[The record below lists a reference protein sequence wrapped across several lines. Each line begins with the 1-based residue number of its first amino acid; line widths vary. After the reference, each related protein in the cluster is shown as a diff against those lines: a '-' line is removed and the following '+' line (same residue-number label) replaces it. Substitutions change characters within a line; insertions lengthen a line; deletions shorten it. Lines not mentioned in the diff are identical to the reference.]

1 MSPLP
6 LPHVSPLERGN
17 GIPLYL
23 QIQRRLIEQIR
34 SRTLKSSDP
43 MPSVDEIAARFG
55 VSPMTAR
62 QAVKSL
68 CDMGLVYSRQGKG
81 TFVSRTKVEKDFRQV
96 LSFTDEMKMR
106 GNAPGSRVLSLRRQT
121 PAAEVRKALELRA
134 GEKVFRLHRVRY
146 ADGREMGIEC
156 SNLPA
161 RLCPDLLSVFEP
173 GSSLYQ
179 TLIERYGIQLVTATE
194 TVEVG
199 RATAEDARLLRIG
212 RNSPVFLLTR
222 TSFLEDG
229 KPAEYV
235 KSTYRG
241 DRYKIINR
249 LGRFKPSIAA
259 E

>member
-1 MSPLP
+1 MNSRPLP
-6 LPHVSPLERGN
+6 RVAPLERGN

-23 QIQRRLIEQIR
+23 QIQRRLIEQIQ
-34 SRTLKSSDP
+34 SRTFKSSDP
-43 MPSVDEIAARFG
+43 MPAVEEIAACFG

-81 TFVSRTKVEKDFRQV
+81 TFVSRAKVEKDFRQV

-106 GNAPGSRVLSLRRQT
+106 GNAPGSRVLSLRRQM
-121 PAAEVRKALELRA
+121 PGVEVRKALELRA
-134 GEKVFRLHRVRY
+134 GETVFRLHRVRY

-179 TLIERYGIQLVTATE
+179 TLIERYDIQLVTATE

-199 RATAEDARLLRIG
+199 RATAKEARLLRIG

-235 KSTYRG
+235 TSIYRG
-241 DRYKIINR
+241 DRYKIVNR
-249 LGRFKPSIAA
+249 LARFKPSMVTQ
-259 E
+259 